1 MIESLLTLA
10 ASNPVDHVV
19 NHAWV
24 VSEDGTWLWSAQQ
37 TNLVISGLI
46 CLILGPWLARCIGTG
61 EEAEGNDRYL
71 TKNVFAHM
79 IEVIALYLR
88 ETVVR
93 PMLHERTNRFMPY
106 LWTLFF
112 FVLVNNMLGL
122 IPLLDLWFVIDVDS
136 YTAHAAPI
144 GGTATQSI
152 YVTGVLAAF
161 SFVVIN
167 TAGLR
172 ELGVKGYLMHLTGG
186 APWYLWPLMIP
197 IEILGTF
204 IKPVALAIRLFANMT
219 AGHILLATLFM
230 FVGMALVAGGPAIW
244 IGVPVTLVSAVGAIA
259 IYFLEIFVGFLQAFI
274 FMFLTAVFISQ
285 LSHHHDDHAEER
297 PLPAGS
303 PTPEPDAPGPG
314 HPAPA
319 VA

>member
-37 TNLVISGLI
+37 TNLVISGAI
-46 CLILGPWLARCIGTG
+46 CLILGPWLAKQVGTG
-61 EEAEGNDRYL
+61 EESEGNDRYL
-71 TKNVFAHM
+71 TKNPFAHM
-79 IEVIALYLR
+79 LEVIALYLR
-88 ETVVR
+88 ENVAR
-93 PMLHERTNRFMPY
+93 PMLHERTEKFMPY
-106 LWTLFF
+106 LWSLFF

-122 IPLLDLWFVIDVDS
+122 VPLLDMWFVIDQES
-136 YTAHAAPI
+136 YKAAASPI

-152 YVTGVLAAF
+152 YVTAVLATF
-161 SFVVIN
+161 SFIVIN
-167 TAGLR
+167 VAGLR

-186 APWYLWPLMIP
+186 APWYLWPLMVP
-197 IEILGTF
+197 IEVLGTF

-230 FVGMALVAGGPAIW
+230 FVGMALVAGGPALW
-244 IGVPVTLVSAVGAIA
+244 IGLPVTVVSALGGIA

-274 FMFLTAVFISQ
+274 FMFLTTVFISQ
-285 LSHHHDDHAEER
+285 LSHHHDDDHAHAEDSAAGDHDTDT
-297 PLPAGS
+297 PPA
-303 PTPEPDAPGPG
+303 
-314 HPAPA
+314 A
-319 VA
+319 VAAG

>member
-37 TNLVISGLI
+37 TNLVISGVI
-46 CLILGPWLARCIGTG
+46 CLILGTWLAKQIGTG
-61 EEAEGNDRYL
+61 DESLGNDRYL
-71 TKNVFAHM
+71 TKNPFAHM

-93 PMLHERTNRFMPY
+93 PLIHERTDKFMPF
-106 LWTLFF
+106 LWSLFF

-122 IPLLDLWFVIDVDS
+122 IPLLDLWFIIDNDS
-136 YTAHAAPI
+136 YKAHASPI

-152 YVTGVLAAF
+152 YVTAVLAAF
-161 SFVVIN
+161 SFIVIN
-167 TAGLR
+167 VAGLR
-172 ELGVKGYLMHLTGG
+172 ELGVKGYVAHLTGG
-186 APWYLWPLMIP
+186 APWFLWPLMVP

-204 IKPVALAIRLFANMT
+204 IKPIALAIRLFANMT

-230 FVGMALVAGGPAIW
+230 FVGLALSGPALF
-244 IGVPVTLVSAVGAIA
+244 IGIPVTAVSVVGAIA

-274 FMFLTAVFISQ
+274 FMFLTAVFIGQ
-285 LSHHHDDHAEER
+285 LSHHGDHDHDHDHADDHASDHHET
-297 PLPAGS
+297 PA
-303 PTPEPDAPGPG
+303 A
-314 HPAPA
+314 APA
-319 VA
+319 TA